1 MMLTEEDF
9 DKFRQFRVK
18 AMGDRLREMI
28 EDPSFDSWTFE
39 EKMKELIDAEDAA
52 RQSRK
57 VAKLVREARFKLPGA
72 CVEDV
77 IYLPER
83 GLSKDRVERWA
94 SCSWVE
100 NKEVMVVI
108 SKSGCGKSFLVQA
121 LGVAACRRL
130 HKVCYVRLA
139 DLFDDLARC
148 RSAADGSLYE
158 RMDYYKQVDLLI
170 LDDFLTTPTDVQ
182 GAIDLFE
189 IIESRESRAAT
200 LVASQL
206 EPNEWYLRIEGEL
219 MADSILNRIATRAR
233 YVDLKGPNMREYLM
247 KHDKR

>member
-1 MMLTEEDF
+1 
-9 DKFRQFRVK
+9 
-18 AMGDRLREMI
+18 MI

-57 VAKLVREARFKLPGA
+57 IAKLVREARFKLPGA

-94 SCSWVE
+94 SCAWVE

-139 DLFDDLARC
+139 DLFDGLARC